1 MSGYSKWSDI
11 RAEMV
16 AEAGGEEGLA
26 AARVEREA
34 AEAGWKLAELRRRQ
48 GLSQPQLAERMG
60 VTKARVSQIERGDVS
75 TQDVV
80 ARYVEALG
88 GRLQQTVHFPG
99 GDVVV
104 IARTVLA
111 PTAAAPVK
119 KPVKKRA
126 TKAKKTLADA

>member
-16 AEAGGEEGLA
+16 TEAGGEEGLA

-34 AEAGWKLAELRRRQ
+34 AEAGWK
-48 GLSQPQLAERMG
+48 LAERMG

-119 KPVKKRA
+119 KPAKKRA
-126 TKAKKTLADA
+126 AKAKKTLADA

>member
-1 MSGYSKWSDI
+1 M
-11 RAEMV
+11 
-16 AEAGGEEGLA
+16 
-26 AARVEREA
+26 EREA

-48 GLSQPQLAERMG
+48 GLTQPQLAERMG
-60 VTKARVSQIERGDVS
+60 VAKARVSQIERGDVS

-119 KPVKKRA
+119 KPAKKRA
-126 TKAKKTLADA
+126 AKAKKTLADA

>member
-26 AARVEREA
+26 AARAEREA

-48 GLSQPQLAERMG
+48 GFTQSQLAERMG

-104 IARTVLA
+104 IARTASATTA
-111 PTAAAPVK
+111 PAPAGKPAKKHAAK
-119 KPVKKRA
+119 
-126 TKAKKTLADA
+126 TKKTLTGA

>member
-16 AEAGGEEGLA
+16 TEAGGEEGLA

-48 GLSQPQLAERMG
+48 GLTQPQLAERMG

-111 PTAAAPVK
+111 PSNHSA
-119 KPVKKRA
+119 
-126 TKAKKTLADA
+126 LYGS